1 MPNIKKVEF
10 PVPKQELK
18 QRRVLQMTARVI
30 DVRCSYLIRYY
41 KADGRGSCR
50 ALHPRSYDRIWKL
63 REGEMYGLLT

>member
-1 MPNIKKVEF
+1 MKAQ
-10 PVPKQELK
+10 VPRQQVKREIALEM
-18 QRRVLQMTARVI
+18 RARVI

-63 REGEMYGLLT
+63 CEGEMYGLLT